1 MIKLSPSILAADFAN
16 LGENIKKID
25 KAGAP
30 YVHIDIMDGAFV
42 PSISMGMPVVK
53 SIRKV
58 TDKVFDVHLMIEEPI
73 RYLADFKDA
82 GADIITVHEEAC
94 SDLSATIAK
103 IRELGMQVGVSIKP
117 NTPVETIVPYLKDV
131 DMVLLMTVEPGFGGQ
146 KYIDAVTDKIVELRR
161 IVDEVGLDID
171 IQVDGGVY
179 ASNVRTVLDAGA
191 NVIVAG
197 SAVFKDDI
205 EANVKEFLDIFKE
218 YEGK

>member
-16 LGENIKKID
+16 LGEDIKRID
-25 KAGAP
+25 EAGAP

-42 PSISMGMPVVK
+42 PSISMGIPVVK

-73 RYLADFKDA
+73 RYLQEFKEA

-94 SDLSATIAK
+94 ANLSETIEK
-103 IRELGMQVGVSIKP
+103 IKELGCKVGVSIKP
-117 NTPVETIVPYLKDV
+117 ATPVSAIVPYLDDV

-146 KYIDAVTDKIVELRR
+146 KYIDSVTDKIVELRGIITDR
-161 IVDEVGLDID
+161 GLDVD

-197 SAVFKDDI
+197 SAVFKGDAK
-205 EANVKEFLDIFKE
+205 ANVAEFLEIFKE
-218 YEGK
+218 YEK